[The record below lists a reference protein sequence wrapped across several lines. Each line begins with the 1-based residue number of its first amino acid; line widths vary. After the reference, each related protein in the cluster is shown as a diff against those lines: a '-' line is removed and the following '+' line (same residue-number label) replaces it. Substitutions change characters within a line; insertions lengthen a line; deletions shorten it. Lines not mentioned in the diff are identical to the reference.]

1 MIKAAKRKKNK
12 HVAYKRK
19 LLRIMAK
26 LSPKIIKAKRQQN
39 NFFKRTGYGEKGLLL
54 AAVSSS
60 SWLSMAPGPR

>member
-1 MIKAAKRKKNK
+1 MIKAAKRKKKK

-39 NFFKRTGYGEKGLLL
+39 NFFKRTGYGEEGGQTRIL
-54 AAVSSS
+54 SSTTNS
-60 SWLSMAPGPR
+60 AENEK